1 MIWRGWWY
9 DENED
14 ENEYEDD
21 DDDEEEEEED
31 EDEDEDDD
39 EDDEDDDD
47 DDDDDDDYDDVWC
60 MMIHIGNQWH
70 FKENPLLMNH
80 EGPNCSTVVC
90 HARLE
95 EGRRGHLRQL
105 ENGMPFGG
113 WSKHNF
119 CDCFAAKRHEVR
131 AWQVRF

>member
-1 MIWRGWWY
+1 M
-9 DENED
+9 
-14 ENEYEDD
+14 
-21 DDDEEEEEED
+21 
-31 EDEDEDDD
+31 
-39 EDDEDDDD
+39 
-47 DDDDDDDYDDVWC
+47 
-60 MMIHIGNQWH
+60 
-70 FKENPLLMNH
+70 
-80 EGPNCSTVVC
+80 VC

-131 AWQVRF
+131 AWQVRFYDVHEDDSTKDGCVSMTSGHADACNHVYMQYKQREN